1 MMNNSIKKFLLID
14 DDPLNN
20 YLTKRVIKK
29 VFQDAEIIEFK
40 EPEIALTHLENN
52 YLNNIVNEKI
62 IVFLDINM
70 PTMSGWEFLLKF
82 EKYNETIKNQFDIFM
97 FSSSINPADINRA
110 KQDPMVIDF
119 IEKPLEIEKLIK
131 LFV

>member
-1 MMNNSIKKFLLID
+1 MNNSIKKFLLID

-29 VFQDAEIIEFK
+29 VFQDAEIIEFT

-52 YLNNIVNEKI
+52 YVNNIVNEKI

>member
-29 VFQDAEIIEFK
+29 VFQDAEIIEFT

-97 FSSSINPADINRA
+97 FSSSINPADINSA

>member
-29 VFQDAEIIEFK
+29 VFQDAEIIEFT

-52 YLNNIVNEKI
+52 YVNNIVNEKI

>member
-29 VFQDAEIIEFK
+29 VFQDAEIIEFT

>member
-1 MMNNSIKKFLLID
+1 MNNSIKKFLLID

-29 VFQDAEIIEFK
+29 VFQDAEIIEFT

-70 PTMSGWEFLLKF
+70 PTMSGWEFLQKF

>member
-1 MMNNSIKKFLLID
+1 
-14 DDPLNN
+14 
-20 YLTKRVIKK
+20 
-29 VFQDAEIIEFK
+29 
-40 EPEIALTHLENN
+40 
-52 YLNNIVNEKI
+52 VNEKI

>member
-1 MMNNSIKKFLLID
+1 MNNSIKKFLLID

-29 VFQDAEIIEFK
+29 VFQDAEIIEFT

-97 FSSSINPADINRA
+97 FSSSINPADINSA

>member
-29 VFQDAEIIEFK
+29 VFQDAEIIEFT

-70 PTMSGWEFLLKF
+70 PTMSGWEFLQKF

>member
-1 MMNNSIKKFLLID
+1 MNNSIKKFLLID

-29 VFQDAEIIEFK
+29 VFQDAEIIEFT